1 MLCFKMNTGKFMFKR
16 IFVFLFAY
24 SVCYSSS
31 AQPSQY
37 IAPFKITLTNGKMFT
52 YQDLK
57 KNTPTVLVYFS
68 PTCDHC
74 KHFMDAL
81 LRNESQLKNKQ
92 IILITY
98 QSVNEIKAF
107 DQPYNVASKPYFK
120 IGTEGLTFI
129 VQKYYNIQK
138 FPYIVLYDKQ
148 LKMVK
153 KLSPTDDPAALAK
166 EVSGFNP
173 H

>member
-1 MLCFKMNTGKFMFKR
+1 MLKK
-16 IFVFLFAY
+16 IFASLIACSIGYVLF
-24 SVCYSSS
+24 
-31 AQPSQY
+31 AQPSRI

-74 KHFMDAL
+74 KHFMNAL
-81 LRNESQLKNKQ
+81 MRNESQLKNKQ

-98 QSVNEIKAF
+98 LPLNEIKAF
-107 DQPYNVASKPYFK
+107 DQAYNAATKPYFK

-148 LKMVK
+148 LKEVK
-153 KLSPTDDPAALAK
+153 KLSPTDDPDVLAK
-166 EVSGFNP
+166 EVSGFVGN
-173 H
+173 

>member
-1 MLCFKMNTGKFMFKR
+1 MLKR
-16 IFVFLFAY
+16 IFTLLIACSIGYFSF
-24 SVCYSSS
+24 
-31 AQPSQY
+31 AQPSKN
-37 IAPFKITLTNGKMFT
+37 IAPFKIKLTNGKMFT

-81 LRNESQLKNKQ
+81 MRNENQLKNKQ

-98 QSVNEIKAF
+98 QPVNEIKAF
-107 DQPYNVASKPYFK
+107 DQAYNIATKPYFK

-148 LKMVK
+148 LKEVK
-153 KLSPTDDPAALAK
+153 KLSSTEDPNVLAK
-166 EVSGFNP
+166 EVSGFDS

>member
-1 MLCFKMNTGKFMFKR
+1 
-16 IFVFLFAY
+16 
-24 SVCYSSS
+24 
-31 AQPSQY
+31 
-37 IAPFKITLTNGKMFT
+37 MFT

-81 LRNESQLKNKQ
+81 MRNENRLKNKQ

-98 QSVNEIKAF
+98 QPVNEIKAF
-107 DQPYNVASKPYFK
+107 DESYNIATKPYFK

-138 FPYIVLYDKQ
+138 FPYIVLYNKQ
-148 LKMVK
+148 LKEVK
-153 KLSPTDDPAALAK
+153 KLSPTEDPNVLAK
-166 EVSGFNP
+166 EVSGFD
-173 H
+173 